1 MRFLEYITEQKNT
14 HMTHIEDKVL
24 YGGVDGTR
32 QAILALRSLRDM
44 LGGVK
49 EGSASVKWDGAP
61 AIFAGIDPRDGKF
74 FVAKKGIFNKSPKVY
89 KTNADIDSD
98 TSGDLS
104 EKLKVALKYLPS
116 LGIKGVIQG
125 DFLYGPGELK
135 KQKIKGANYI
145 TFHPNTIVYAVPAE
159 SQNAKELIKSKI
171 GIVWHTTYTGNS
183 FESMKASYGVNVNK
197 LRKNPNV
204 WSQDAMLRD
213 MTRYTMSKKET
224 DTVNE
229 YLSQAGV
236 LFNQIS
242 GNVLR
247 DLEKNQSLAQ
257 TIETFNNTYVRR
269 GMVINDTKKHVDNLI
284 RYITS
289 KYKKEIDSRKTEKGK
304 RVQQTKLNDVLQF
317 FSIKNKN
324 NLKKIFD
331 LQKLIVVVKLKLIN
345 ILNKFI
351 KLDTFVKTPRGFKTT
366 GQEGYVAIDKLGGD
380 AVKIVDRLEFSY
392 NNFSPNI
399 LKGWDKPT
407 RT

>member
-104 EKLKVALKYLPS
+104 EKLKVALQYLPL

-135 KQKIKGANYI
+135 REKIKGANYI

-257 TIETFNNTYVRR
+257 TIETLNNTYVRR
-269 GMVINDTKKHVDNLI
+269 GMVINDTKKHVNNLI

-317 FSIKNKN
+317 FSIKNKI

-366 GQEGYVAIDKLGGD
+366 GQEGYVGIDKLGGD
-380 AVKIVDRLEFSY
+380 AVKIVDRLEFSH

>member
-61 AIFAGIDPRDGKF
+61 AIFAGIDPRDDKF

-104 EKLKVALKYLPS
+104 EKLKVALQYLPL

-135 KQKIKGANYI
+135 REKIKGANYI

-197 LRKNPNV
+197 LGKNPNV

-304 RVQQTKLNDVLQF
+304 KVQQAKLNDVLQF
-317 FSIKNKN
+317 FSNRNKN

-407 RT
+407 RN